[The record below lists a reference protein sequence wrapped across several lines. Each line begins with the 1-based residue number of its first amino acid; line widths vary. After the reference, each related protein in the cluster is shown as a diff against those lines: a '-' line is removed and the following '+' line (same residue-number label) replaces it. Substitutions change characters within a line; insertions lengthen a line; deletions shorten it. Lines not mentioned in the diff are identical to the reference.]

1 MLEASFDPRVSRS
14 AAIHGADQY
23 DTGQRLRLC
32 GLPGPDELSEA
43 DGLLGLSVAAVQVH
57 FSYDGDTQSEP
68 VLAAWEDDRDAWI
81 SVVPDEYLTRAEP
94 VRVYVYVYYGATEDM
109 GERAKTMYEGVFTPR
124 SRIAPNNVATGDQ
137 LEWWTAEQAEVQLA
151 LASAQTAT
159 DKAEDAA
166 ALAKAA
172 AKAATSGATAA
183 KRGTTDANSARAR
196 LTAAGTS
203 ISGATYA
210 AKSVAAGQP
219 AAATR
224 SGSKITLSIPTG
236 ETGATGPRG
245 DTGPTGPSDVSF
257 TVSSGNLVITTT

>member
-1 MLEASFDPRVSRS
+1 MLEASFDPRVSRG
-14 AAIHGADQY
+14 AAIHGANQY

-43 DGLLGLSVAAVQVH
+43 DDLLGLSVAAVQVH
-57 FSYDGDTQSEP
+57 FAYDGDAQSEP
-68 VLAAWEDDRDAWI
+68 VLAQWDADRDAWM

-94 VRVYVYVYYGATEDM
+94 VRVYVYVYYGADGES
-109 GERAKTMYEGVFTPR
+109 ERAKTMYEGVFTPR
-124 SRIAPNNVATGDQ
+124 SRTAPNNVATSEQ
-137 LEWWTAEQAEVQLA
+137 LEWWKTEQAAVQLA
-151 LASAQTAT
+151 LAAAQTAP
-159 DKAEDAA
+159 DKAKDAA
-166 ALAKAA
+166 ALAQAA
-172 AKAATSGATAA
+172 AKASTSGATAA

-196 LTAAGTS
+196 LTAAGTA

-224 SGSKITLSIPTG
+224 SGSKITLYIPTG